1 MSIQVI
7 QPGLMTTIQDLGRFG
22 SQKYG
27 VVVSGSMDTYAL
39 RIANILVGNAE
50 NEGALEM
57 TLLGATLQFTEDTL
71 IALTGGDFQA
81 TIDGQIIPMWRPLLV
96 PKGAILKCKS
106 AIKGCRGYISFA
118 GGLAIPTVMS
128 SKSTYTRAHLGG
140 FEGRALQKKDCLAC
154 HTMTVE
160 NKSILQL
167 VTQKTKPVTW
177 TANGHA
183 LVSSTQTPTIRILP
197 GTEFD
202 RFDQTSQQ
210 TFVNQPYTL
219 TTAADRMGYRLEGTP
234 LKLSEPFSLL
244 SEGVTYGTIQ
254 VPPNGQPIIL
264 MADRQTT
271 GGYPKIGQVISADL
285 PKLAQL
291 QANAKIRFIQVTMEE
306 AERAFIEKEQ
316 IIQEIDQAIRLKLSN

>member
-1 MSIQVI
+1 MSIQVV

-27 VVVSGSMDTYAL
+27 VVVGGSMDAYAL
-39 RIANILVGNAE
+39 RIANILVGNEE

-57 TLLGATLQFTEDTL
+57 TLIGVTLKFTEDAL

-81 TIDGQIIPMWRPLLV
+81 KIDGKTAPTWRPLFM
-96 PKGAILKCKS
+96 PKGSVLTCKS
-106 AIKGCRGYISFA
+106 AVKGCRGYISIA
-118 GGLAIPTVMS
+118 GGLDIPTVMN

-140 FEGRALQKKDCLAC
+140 FQGRSLQKKDRLDFREL
-154 HTMTVE
+154 TE
-160 NKSILQL
+160 QNKAIFQL
-167 VTQKTKPVTW
+167 VAGKEGTISW
-177 TANGHA
+177 SANGDA
-183 LVSSTQTPTIRILP
+183 LVQLTQNPTIRVLP
-197 GTEFD
+197 GTEFE
-202 RFDQTSQQ
+202 RFDKSSQQ
-210 TFVNQPYTL
+210 ILFNQPYTL
-219 TTAADRMGYRLEGTP
+219 TTEADRMGYRLAGDS
-234 LKLSEPFSLL
+234 LALSEPFSLL

-291 QANAKIRFIQVTMEE
+291 QPTAEIHFKQVTQEE
-306 AERAFIEKEQ
+306 AELAFIEKEQ
-316 IIQEIDQAIRLKLSN
+316 IIQEIKRAIHLKRIN